1 MKHTLKKLY
10 TYFSIILLTAFCTFS
25 FAQDAFSAPKWIK
38 VTYSKPTLQVIGK
51 DKNNSGY
58 LLCIY
63 PSRLPTPL
71 PPKLSVFWKNLS

>member
-51 DKNNSGY
+51 DKNKG
-58 LLCIY
+58 
-63 PSRLPTPL
+63 
-71 PPKLSVFWKNLS
+71 LS